1 MLTQLIRRALK
12 SSSTLLILSLSG
24 LPILSQADV
33 PNTVSTPARNFDE
46 AVTRAIANEAS
57 LLQRMKTMRPV
68 VETYIQEMRKDADFG
83 AVPKADVYFLGQL
96 DMSRGVT
103 QDSFLPA
110 PGMAKRILHT
120 MTGSKL
126 FTLSFLPS
134 GFATMIMM
142 DPGEFDRQHY
152 TFKYLRREFLGDV
165 RCIVADVMPQKN
177 SGHGRFEGRMWIE
190 DEGYHVVRFNGTYKF
205 PPMMQ
210 GYSHFDSWRV
220 NSGPNLWLPMCTYVE
235 ENSQKYALG
244 ARKAQFR
251 AQTRLWG
258 YQSKKDR
265 SDDAFTNLTIDVA
278 QGVDDK
284 SEAAAENSP
293 VESLRLWE
301 RQAEDNVIDRLQEA
315 GLVAPAGEVDKVLET
330 VLQNLQVTNK
340 IVVTPDIRA
349 RVLMT
354 TPLESFTIGNTVVVS
369 RGLIDVLPDEASL
382 AAVLAHE
389 LAHIALGQ
397 KIDTKYSFADRLFFN
412 DDQSLKKISMV
423 RSDAEEAAAD
433 QKAVQYLKNSPYAD
447 KLSKV
452 GLFLRA
458 LSARSDDIPHLI
470 RPLLG
475 NRVARK
481 GEDMRLTP
489 LLEMAPELHMERTD
503 EIEALPLGARVKLDP
518 WTDQLHLLKSRAVP
532 LLSAQE
538 KLPFEVTPF
547 MLHLTREN
555 SAPGNAPV
563 AANQGAAQNQSA
575 TQ

>member
-1 MLTQLIRRALK
+1 MSTKNTRRALITT
-12 SSSTLLILSLSG
+12 STLFLLSFSG
-24 LPILSQADV
+24 LPVVCRADV
-33 PNTVSTPARNFDE
+33 PNTVTNPARNFE
-46 AVTRAIANEAS
+46 EVVTRAIQNENS
-57 LLQRMKTMRPV
+57 LLQRMKNMRPV
-68 VETYIQEMRKDADFG
+68 VETYIQQMRKDADFG
-83 AVPKADVYFLGQL
+83 AVPSSDTYFLGQL
-96 DMSRGVT
+96 DMSRGVV
-103 QDSFLPA
+103 QDSFIPA
-110 PGMAKRILHT
+110 PGMAKRILHS
-120 MTGSKL
+120 MSGSKL
-126 FTLSFLPS
+126 FKLSFLPS

-177 SGHGRFEGRMWIE
+177 SGHGRFEGRVWIE
-190 DEGYHVVRFNGTYKF
+190 DEGYNVVRFNGTYKF

-235 ENSQKYALG
+235 ESSQPYALG

-265 SDDAFTNLTIDVA
+265 SDEAFTNLTIDVA

-293 VESLRLWE
+293 IESLRLWE
-301 RQAEDNVIDRLQEA
+301 RQAEDNVLDRLQEA
-315 GLVAPAGEVDKVLET
+315 GLVAPSGEVDKVLET

-340 IVVTPDIRA
+340 IAVSPEIRA

-354 TPLESFTIGNTVVVS
+354 TPLESFTVGHTVVVS

-382 AAVLAHE
+382 AAILAHE

-397 KIDTKYSFADRLFFN
+397 QIDTKYSFADRLFFN
-412 DDQSLKKISMV
+412 DDESLKKIKMS
-423 RSDAEEAAAD
+423 RTDEEEEAAD
-433 QKAVQYLKNSPYAD
+433 QKAVQYLKNSPYND
-447 KLSKV
+447 KLQKV

-458 LSARSDDIPHLI
+458 LSARSGDMPHLI

-475 NRVARK
+475 NRVAK
-481 GEDMRLTP
+481 GGEDMRLTP
-489 LLEMAPELHMERTD
+489 LLEMAPELHMDRTD
-503 EIEALPLGARVKLDP
+503 EIEALPLGARIKLDP
-518 WTDQLHLLKSRAVP
+518 WTDQLHLLKSRTVP
-532 LLSAQE
+532 LLSAKE

-555 SAPGNAPV
+555 SAPGTAPV
-563 AANQGAAQNQSA
+563 AANQGATPNQSA

>member
-57 LLQRMKTMRPV
+57 LLQRMRTMRPV

-83 AVPKADVYFLGQL
+83 AVPKSDVYFLGQL

-110 PGMAKRILHT
+110 PGMAKRIMHT
-120 MTGSKL
+120 MSGSKL

-265 SDDAFTNLTIDVA
+265 SDDAFTNLTIDVP

-423 RSDAEEAAAD
+423 RSDSEEAAAD
-433 QKAVQYLKNSPYAD
+433 QKAVQYLKNSPYND
-447 KLSKV
+447 KLAKV

-458 LSARSDDIPHLI
+458 LSARSNDIPHLI

-555 SAPGNAPV
+555 AAPGNAPV
-563 AANQGAAQNQSA
+563 AANQGATQNPSA

>member
-1 MLTQLIRRALK
+1 MLTKNIRRALRA
-12 SSSTLLILSLSG
+12 SSTLLLLSLYG
-24 LPILSQADV
+24 LPNIGRADV
-33 PNTVSTPARNFDE
+33 PDAASNPARNFDE
-46 AVTRAIANEAS
+46 AVTRAIQNENS
-57 LLQRMKTMRPV
+57 LLQRMKKMRPV
-68 VETYIQEMRKDADFG
+68 VETYIQKMRKDADFG
-83 AVPKADVYFLGQL
+83 TVPTSDTYFLGQL
-96 DMSRGVT
+96 DISRGVI
-103 QDSFLPA
+103 QDSFIPA
-110 PGMAKRILHT
+110 PGMPKRILHT
-120 MTGSKL
+120 LSGSKL
-126 FTLSFLPS
+126 FKLSFLPS

-142 DPGEFDRQHY
+142 DPGDFDRQHY

-165 RCIVADVMPQKN
+165 RCIVADVVPQKN
-177 SGHGRFEGRMWIE
+177 SGHGRFEGRIWIE

-235 ENSQKYALG
+235 ESSQPYALG

-265 SDDAFTNLTIDVA
+265 SDDAFTNLTINVA

-293 VESLRLWE
+293 IESQRLWE
-301 RQAEDNVIDRLQEA
+301 RQAEDNVLDRLQEA
-315 GLVAPAGEVDKVLET
+315 GLVAPSGEVDKILQT

-340 IVVTPDIRA
+340 IVVSPEIRA

-354 TPLESFTIGNTVVVS
+354 TPLESFTVGNTVVVS

-382 AAVLAHE
+382 AAILAHE

-412 DDQSLKKISMV
+412 DDESLKKVTMV
-423 RSDAEEAAAD
+423 RSAAEEEAAD
-433 QKAVQYLKNSPYAD
+433 KKAVDYLKNSPYSD
-447 KLSKV
+447 KLAKV

-458 LSARSDDIPHLI
+458 LSARSNDMPNLI

-475 NRVARK
+475 NRVAK
-481 GEDMRLTP
+481 SGEDMRLTP
-489 LLEMAPELHMERTD
+489 LLQMAPGLHMDRTD
-503 EIEALPLGARVKLDP
+503 EIEALPLGAESSSILGP
-518 WTDQLHLLKSRAVP
+518 ISCA
-532 LLSAQE
+532 
-538 KLPFEVTPF
+538 F
-547 MLHLTREN
+547 
-555 SAPGNAPV
+555 
-563 AANQGAAQNQSA
+563 
-575 TQ
+575 